1 MCKEVGSYPN
11 CAQCP
16 KFVQPDSTPGVMTWP
31 ELLEHMDNLVAWGQD
46 SLKSWRKQAS
56 ALQLTG
62 VVGRQ
67 TESACAAEDLQHR
80 SQVQNKLAGVC
91 EEMCKEVGSYPNC
104 AQCPKFVQP
113 DSTPGVMKWPELLEH
128 MDNLVAWGQDSLKSW
143 RKQASALQFRT
154 NGTDSVALTGK
165 QVESACVSE

>member
-1 MCKEVGSYPN
+1 MGLAGVCEEMCKEVGSYPY

-56 ALQLTG
+56 ALQLKNYAASSAFLA
-62 VVGRQ
+62 VKQ
-67 TESACAAEDLQHR
+67 KESACVAEDLQHR
-80 SQVQNKLAGVC
+80 SQVQNTLAGVC

-113 DSTPGVMKWPELLEH
+113 DSTPGVMTWPGLLEH
-128 MDNLVAWGQDSLKSW
+128 MGNLVAWGQDSLKSW
-143 RKQASALQFRT
+143 RK
-154 NGTDSVALTGK
+154 
-165 QVESACVSE
+165 